1 MSVQFNKTDKGD
13 KKTTIIAVG
22 NRNDF
27 TCAVEGDL
35 VNALSMSLDIAV
47 DMVNKLGSDVE
58 GLITFIRL
66 AYGESKDKKEDQ

>member
-1 MSVQFNKTDKGD
+1 MSIQFKKTDKGD
-13 KKTTIIAVG
+13 KKTTIIAAG

-47 DMVNKLGSDVE
+47 DMASKLGSDIE
-58 GLITFIRL
+58 GLITFMRL
-66 AYGESKDKKEDQ
+66 AYGKSRDKKED